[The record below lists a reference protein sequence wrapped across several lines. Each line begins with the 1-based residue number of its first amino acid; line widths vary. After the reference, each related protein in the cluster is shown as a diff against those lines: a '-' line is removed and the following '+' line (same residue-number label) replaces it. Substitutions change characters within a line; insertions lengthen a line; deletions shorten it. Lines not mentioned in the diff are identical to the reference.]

1 MKKLFVMAALACACL
16 LGCEGVAPDNGNETP
31 GGNENNTSD
40 LKGAITLY
48 SDRDI
53 IMADDDHTA
62 HLKVL
67 LMDQHGVEHDVT
79 ADVEIYYEGSDKPVA
94 SPDFKTSQS
103 GEYVFYALRGLT
115 LSNKVTVKALKGVS
129 ALPADPSPASVD
141 FRHRMMLLQHTGNEC
156 PNCPRLMDEL
166 RKLSLDE
173 SYNTL
178 YHHVASHS
186 YNTNDAAYSSA
197 AASLSKVLNIT
208 SYYPWL
214 TYNLTTEEGYTAD
227 DFRGAIDRLHEDVAK
242 ASVAAAVS
250 SVENSIYV
258 NVSMK
263 AGVASKYRVAVW
275 LLEDN
280 IRSIQ
285 SGATASWQNMHD
297 NCLRA
302 MFGNNRTECIYGK
315 NVGNLEAGQSCDFI
329 AAFDLQPDWKAENCK
344 VMVIAVAG
352 NGDYDLV
359 NCAVCPV
366 DASIT
371 YDYK

>member
-1 MKKLFVMAALACACL
+1 MKKFLMYAAFAACM
-16 LGCEGVAPDNGNETP
+16 LGCEGVTPDNGVETP
-31 GGNENNTSD
+31 EGNEGSTSD

-48 SDRDI
+48 SDRDV
-53 IMADDDHTA
+53 IMADDAYTA

-67 LMDQHGVEHDVT
+67 LMDEHGVEHDVT
-79 ADVEIYYEGSDKPVA
+79 DDVEIYYEGSDKPVQSA
-94 SPDFKTSQS
+94 DFKTSQA

-129 ALPADPSPASVD
+129 ALPEDPSPESVD

-173 SYNTL
+173 SYNSL

-197 AASLSKVLNIT
+197 AASLSKVLNT
-208 SYYPWL
+208 TGYYPWL

-227 DFRGAIDRLHEDVAK
+227 EFRAAIDRLHMDVAQ
-242 ASVAAAVS
+242 AGVAAAVS
-250 SVENSIYV
+250 SVDNSIYV
-258 NVSMK
+258 NVAMK
-263 AGVASKYRVAVW
+263 AGEASKYRVAVW

-280 IRSIQ
+280 IRSLQ

-302 MFGNNRTECIYGK
+302 MFGNNRTECIYGT

-329 AAFDLQPDWKAENCK
+329 AAFDLEKGWVAENCK

-352 NGDYDLV
+352 SGDYDLV
-359 NCAVCPV
+359 NCTVCPV
-366 DASIT
+366 GESVS
-371 YDYK
+371 YDYN